1 MVEAELL
8 PSVAAAAAAAV
19 EVVED
24 KFAAAQAAAVAA
36 AQAVVPPAG
45 DARRSEVVLGR
56 RLLDWALGQ
65 QEGCAP
71 ISSEE
76 PLTSCA
82 GVGKQ
87 VGKFKTQCY
96 TIKIQNTKET

>member
-8 PSVAAAAAAAV
+8 PSAAAV

-24 KFAAAQAAAVAA
+24 KFAAAQAAAAAAA
-36 AQAVVPPAG
+36 AQAVALPVG
-45 DARRSEVVLGR
+45 DGRRSEVVLGR

-65 QEGCAP
+65 QEECAP

-87 VGKFKTQCY
+87 VDKFKT
-96 TIKIQNTKET
+96 